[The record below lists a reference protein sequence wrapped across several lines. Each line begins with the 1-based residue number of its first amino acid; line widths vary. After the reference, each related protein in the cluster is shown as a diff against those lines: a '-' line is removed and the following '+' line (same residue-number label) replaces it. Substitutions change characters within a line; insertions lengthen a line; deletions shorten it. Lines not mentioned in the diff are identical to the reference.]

1 MPTATAPQRSKPCE
15 REAKNPD
22 PALGGEFDVGP
33 SANEGAVVSG
43 VATEEAAPAAPAERV
58 RSSAREFFRRVGQ
71 GEFPALRV
79 ILGIAVIWT
88 IFQLANDRFL
98 TAVNLSNLVL
108 QIAGVATISIGV
120 VLVLLLGEIDLSVGA
135 VSGLAAS
142 VMAVLSVQEGWS
154 PELAIVAGLAVGT
167 VIGLFTGFMVTT
179 FGIPSFVVTL
189 AGLIGWQGVQL
200 AVLGE
205 TGTINL
211 PDNVITD
218 LTGTFFEPG
227 VGWAIAVAVIAAYAA
242 SVLTTRARRVR
253 AGLEAGPL
261 AVSVGKVAIV
271 AAAIIAAVAILNEDR
286 GVPLAAVIMIGLMA
300 IFSFITE
307 RTRYGRHIYAVGGNA
322 EAARRAG
329 IRINRV
335 RMTVFMLASTLAAAG
350 GILLASRLLA
360 VNQSSG
366 SSDLLLLAIAGPV
379 IAGTSLFGGR
389 GFVWSALLGA
399 LVIGSI
405 SNGIDLVGLES
416 DIRFMITGGVL
427 LLAVT
432 IDALTRLRRQT
443 TGAG

>member
-1 MPTATAPQRSKPCE
+1 M
-15 REAKNPD
+15 
-22 PALGGEFDVGP
+22 
-33 SANEGAVVSG
+33 SG
-43 VATEEAAPAAPAERV
+43 VATGEAAPPPQAERAG
-58 RSSAREFFRRVGQ
+58 SAVGEFLRRVGQ
-71 GEFPALRV
+71 GEFASLRV

-154 PELAIVAGLAVGT
+154 PELAIVAGLATGAA
-167 VIGLFTGFMVTT
+167 IGLFTGFMVTT

-211 PDNVITD
+211 PDNLITD
-218 LTGTFFEPG
+218 LTGTFFDPG
-227 VGWAIAVAVIAAYAA
+227 VGWAIAVAVIALYAA
-242 SVLTTRARRVR
+242 SVLATRARRVR
-253 AGLEAGPL
+253 AGLEAGAL
-261 AVSVGKVAIV
+261 AASVGKVAIV

-335 RMTVFMLASTLAAAG
+335 RITVFMLATTLAAAG

-366 SSDLLLLAIAGPV
+366 GSDLLLLAIAGPV